1 MKRQLLALFAM
12 FVLACGGSKPKPDA
26 EPTEKPA
33 TKEDPMKDVELI
45 DREVLFGNPDRAMVR
60 VSPDGERIAYLKPSE
75 EGVLNVFVAPWD
87 DPTNAEQVTED
98 KKRGI
103 RMFAWAYTGDH
114 ILYVQDQGGDEN
126 WHLYATNLES
136 GETKDLTPMENVQ
149 ARISQ
154 MNYLHPKKIIVAIN
168 DRNPQFHELYEVDI
182 TTGDRKRILEN
193 KQYMGFVVD
202 EQYEPR
208 LAVQMLPTGATQYLD
223 ITKKKPATF
232 LEVPHVDTMTT
243 NVLGADLK
251 GETFYLFDSR
261 DRDTASLVAMDAESG
276 ETEVL
281 YEPEKA
287 DLAGMMTHPKTME
300 IEAVAW
306 NYDRKD
312 WYFFDDRIEELITHL
327 KSVDDGDVEV
337 TSRTLDDKKWIVAY
351 VKDDGP
357 IEYYAF
363 DTDAKKAEF
372 LFTNRTALEGLPL
385 VDMEP
390 VIIESRDGMNLVSYL
405 SLPPNVEGDRP
416 EEPLPMVLDVH
427 GGPWAR
433 DSWGY
438 NPAHQWYANRG
449 YAALS
454 VNFRGSTGFGKAF
467 INAGDK
473 QWGRTMHDDLIDA
486 VNWAVEQGIADP
498 NRIAISGGSYGGYA
512 TLWGMTN
519 TPDVFACGVDIVG
532 PSNLNT
538 LLASIPPYWKPAL
551 ELFAKRVGDPRT
563 EEGKKLLT
571 ERSPLTYVDQIEKPL
586 LIGQG
591 ANDPRVKQ
599 AESDQIVKSMQSRDL
614 PVTYVLYP
622 DEGHGFARPENR
634 LTFYGV
640 TEAFLAEHL
649 GGRFQPLTSFEN
661 SSIHVPEGVEDVP
674 GLEETLCKQAPER
687 CKAPPE
693 PEAPEPSK
701 Q

>member
-1 MKRQLLALFAM
+1 MKRLFCLLFTMLLA
-12 FVLACGGSKPKPDA
+12 CSGSKAKPDP
-26 EPTEKPA
+26 EPTETPA
-33 TKEDPMKDVELI
+33 KKEVSMEDVELI
-45 DREVLFGNPDRAMVR
+45 DREILFGNPDRAMVR
-60 VSPDGERIAYLKPSE
+60 VSPDGTKLAYLKPSD

-87 DPTNAEQVTED
+87 DPKNARQVTTD

-103 RMFAWAYTGDH
+103 RMFSWAYTGEH
-114 ILYVQDQGGDEN
+114 ILYIQDEKGDEN
-126 WHLYATNLES
+126 WHVYSTNLES
-136 GETKDLTPMENVQ
+136 GETTDLTPLEGVQ
-149 ARISQ
+149 ARIDQ
-154 MNYLHPKKIIVAIN
+154 MNHLHPETIIVGMN
-168 DRNPQFHELYEVDI
+168 DRNPQFHELYEVNI
-182 TTGDRKRILEN
+182 VTGERERVLEN
-193 KQYMGFVVD
+193 EQYMGFVVD

-208 LAVQMLPTGATQYLD
+208 LAVQMTPTGSTQYLD
-223 ITKKKPATF
+223 ITGEKPSLF

-243 NVLGADLK
+243 NVLGTDLE

-261 DRDTASLVAMDAESG
+261 NRDTASLVSMDAESG
-276 ETEVL
+276 EEEVL

-287 DLAGMMTHPKTME
+287 DLAGLMTHPKTME

-306 NYDRKD
+306 NYARKD
-312 WYFFDDRIEELITHL
+312 WHFFDDRIEGLIKHL
-327 KSVDDGDVEV
+327 KSVDEGDVEV
-337 TSRTLDDKKWIVAY
+337 TSRTLDDKRWIVAY
-351 VKDDGP
+351 IKDDGP
-357 IEYYAF
+357 IEYYTF
-363 DTDAKKAEF
+363 DTEMKETEF

-390 VIIESRDGMNLVSYL
+390 VIIESRDGLELVSYL

-416 EEPLPMVLDVH
+416 QKPLPMVLDVH

-438 NPAHQWYANRG
+438 NPSHQWYANRG

-473 QWGRTMHDDLIDA
+473 QWGRKMHDDLLDA
-486 VNWAVEQGIADP
+486 VNWAIEEGIADP
-498 NRIAISGGSYGGYA
+498 DRIAIAGGSYGGYA
-512 TLWGMTN
+512 VLWALTN
-519 TPDVFACGVDIVG
+519 TPEVFAAGVDIVG
-532 PSNLNT
+532 PSSLNT

-563 EEGKKLLT
+563 EEGKALLT
-571 ERSPLTYVDQIEKPL
+571 ERSPLTYVDQIERPL
-586 LIGQG
+586 VIAQG

-640 TEAFLAEHL
+640 AEAFLAEHL
-649 GGRFQPLTSFEN
+649 GGRYQPLTSFEN
-661 SSIHVPEGVEDVP
+661 SSIHVPEGVEEVP
-674 GLEETLCKQAPER
+674 GLEETLCEQAPER

-693 PEAPEPSK
+693 PEAPD